1 MVSQSESDPREQ
13 IAPRW
18 RRRRSRRIRPAVR
31 ARSAP
36 SANHSPTAPR
46 SEPRWPNT
54 SAATRRAGST
64 WQIPALDGL
73 TPREAASDPTRRD
86 DLIRLLATFPAATDP
101 TQMDPE
107 RLRTMLG
114 L

>member
-1 MVSQSESDPREQ
+1 MTDHIRGYE
-13 IAPRW
+13 IRW
-18 RRRRSRRIRPAVR
+18 LDL
-31 ARSAP
+31 
-36 SANHSPTAPR
+36 
-46 SEPRWPNT
+46 E
-54 SAATRRAGST
+54 
-64 WQIPALDGL
+64 IPALDGL

-101 TQMDPE
+101 TEMDPE